1 MIKLYGTH
9 LKASAAMVRLRVYDV
24 LALLPAESFEGENHF
39 DVWNLRHCVHRL
51 LSVHF
56 SPVIQDL
63 GHRVV

>member
-39 DVWNLRHCVHRL
+39 DVWNLSHRL